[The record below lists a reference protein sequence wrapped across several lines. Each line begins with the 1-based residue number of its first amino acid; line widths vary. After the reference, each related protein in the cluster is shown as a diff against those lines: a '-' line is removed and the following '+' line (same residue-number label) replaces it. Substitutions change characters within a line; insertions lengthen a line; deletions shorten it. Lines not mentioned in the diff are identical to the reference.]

1 MKIRPPPSKLE
12 ITWATNQLG
21 GLALRPDLFIIEK
34 HNGANS
40 SVAPNAAESCP
51 EAEPGAGKSFH
62 NNIMVV
68 AMIMAAT
75 INMMLR
81 LEISGRYF

>member
-1 MKIRPPPSKLE
+1 MNISPPPSRLK

-21 GLALRPDLFIIEK
+21 GLALKPDLFIIEK

-40 SVAPNAAESCP
+40 SVAPSAAESCP

-62 NNIMVV
+62 NNIMTA
-68 AMIMAAT
+68 AMIMAAA

>member
-1 MKIRPPPSKLE
+1 MNIRPPPSRLE

-21 GLALRPDLFIIEK
+21 GLALKPDRFIIEK

-40 SVAPNAAESCP
+40 SVAPSAAESCP

-62 NNIMVV
+62 NNIMVA
-68 AMIMAAT
+68 AMTVVVT
-75 INMMLR
+75 INIMFR

>member
-12 ITWATNQLG
+12 ITWATNQPG
-21 GLALRPDLFIIEK
+21 GLALKPDLFIIEK
-34 HNGANS
+34 HSGANS
-40 SVAPNAAESCP
+40 NAVPSAAESWP
-51 EAEPGAGKSFH
+51 EVEPGVGKSCH
-62 NNIMVV
+62 NNMMAA
-68 AMIMAAT
+68 AMIMAAA